1 MKYHTQ
7 YIKLFYRYLSE
18 KISPLIIKAN
28 ISANTLSISRIFI
41 IILAGITLL
50 TENYFFHLFSCL
62 FLFLFSFF
70 DALDGSI
77 AAKTKKSY
85 LGLWVDP
92 LFDRLGLLIIFVCF
106 AIYFFNQQ
114 SYILMTFPFLN
125 LFFYMQRSLIGS
137 DIRTKDKFIEF
148 RKLYSPDKSN
158 DEKTYTFKKIQDN
171 ELNFKNIKTFV
182 IHQFAP
188 HTHNQIIYL
197 IIFILIQ
204 QIKLGM
210 TFLLLINFAWYI
222 YESYKVTRISI
233 ELDKEIDD

>member
-18 KISPLIIKAN
+18 KISPLIIETN
-28 ISANTLSISRIFI
+28 ISANAISISRIFI
-41 IILAGITLL
+41 AIFAGVLL
-50 TENYFFHLFSCL
+50 LIENYFFHLFSCF

-77 AAKTKKSY
+77 AAKTKKSN

-92 LFDRLGLLIIFVCF
+92 LFDRLGLLIVFFCF
-106 AIYFFNQQ
+106 SMYFFNQR
-114 SYILMTFPFLN
+114 SYILMIFPFLN

-137 DIRTKDKFIEF
+137 DIRTKDKFIQF
-148 RKLYSPDKSN
+148 RRLYSPEKSN
-158 DEKTYTFKKIQDN
+158 EEKTYTLKNIQDN
-171 ELNFKNIKTFV
+171 EFNLKNIKSLL

-197 IIFILIQ
+197 IIFIMFQ
-204 QIKLGM
+204 QISLGM
-210 TFLLLINFAWYI
+210 ILLFLINFAWYI
-222 YESYKVTRISI
+222 YESYKVTKISI
-233 ELDKEIDD
+233 KLDKKIDD